1 MQKKIQ
7 YPIMEINLNH
17 LYENAKNIVERCKK
31 HGISVTGVVKGT
43 DSYEHSYN
51 TISNTLLDAG
61 CISIADSRMN
71 TIIQMRNYGFEG
83 RLLLLR
89 VPMISELD
97 DVVHYADCSLQS
109 SLTVLEKTNET
120 ASKHNIIHDVILMMD
135 LGDLREGFFDENE
148 LIHVASIVEKKMKHL
163 HLKGIG
169 TNLGC
174 YGSIRPDT
182 SNLGRLVSIAEKIE
196 FHIGRKLEII
206 SGGATS
212 SLPLVLNGSIPKRIN
227 HLRVGEGIVLSR
239 DLIDIWNIDM
249 PFMHK
254 DVYTI
259 SAEVIEVREKPSYP
273 IGTIF
278 VDAFG
283 NKPEYIDKG
292 IRKKVLLAIG
302 KRDVGSVDSLIV
314 KLENAEIMG
323 GSSDHLILDIE
334 DVKEDIKEGDIISF
348 DLYYGAMIFANNS
361 SSVTKIYK
369 RE

>member
-17 LYENAKNIVERCKK
+17 LYENAKNIIDRCAKF
-31 HGISVTGVVKGT
+31 GISVSGVVKGT

-51 TISNTLLDAG
+51 MISNTLLDAG

-71 TIIQMRNYGFEG
+71 TIIRMRDRGFEG
-83 RLLLLR
+83 RLVLLR
-89 VPMISELD
+89 VPMLSELD
-97 DVVHYADCSLQS
+97 VVVQYANCSLQS
-109 SLTVLEKTNET
+109 SLIVLEKTNET
-120 ASKHNIIHDVILMMD
+120 AMKYNVIHDVILMMD

-148 LIHVASIVEKKMKHL
+148 LIDVAITVEKKMKNL

-196 FHIGRKLEII
+196 SNINRKLEII

-212 SLPLVLNGSIPKRIN
+212 SLPLVLDGTIPKRIN
-227 HLRVGEGIVLSR
+227 HLRIGEGIALGR

-249 PFMHK
+249 PFMHT

-273 IGTIF
+273 VGTIF

-292 IRKKVLLAIG
+292 IRKKALLAIG

-314 KLENAEIMG
+314 KLENAEIIG
-323 GSSDHLILDIE
+323 GSSDHLILDIQN
-334 DVKEDIKEGDIISF
+334 VKKDIKEGDIVSF
-348 DLYYGAMIFANNS
+348 DVYYGAMVFANNS

-369 RE
+369 KE

>member
-1 MQKKIQ
+1 MQKKLQ
-7 YPIMEINLNH
+7 YPIMEINLTH
-17 LYENAKNIVERCKK
+17 LYENAKNIVERCSKF
-31 HGISVTGVVKGT
+31 GISVTGVVKGT

-51 TISNTLLDAG
+51 MIANTLLDAG

-71 TIIQMRNYGFEG
+71 TIINMRNCGYDG

-89 VPMISELD
+89 VPMSSELD
-97 DVVHYADCSLQS
+97 DVVRYTNCSLQS
-109 SLTVLEKTNET
+109 SLTVLEQTNKA
-120 ASKHNIIHDVILMMD
+120 ASKHNIVHDVILMMD

-148 LIHVASIVEKKMKHL
+148 LLAVANIVEKEMKNL

-196 FHIGRKLEII
+196 ANINRKLEII

-212 SLPLVLNGSIPKRIN
+212 SLPLVLDGSIPKRIN
-227 HLRVGEGIVLSR
+227 HLRIGEGIALAR

-249 PFMHK
+249 PFMHT

-273 IGTIF
+273 VGTIF

-292 IRKKVLLAIG
+292 IRKKALVAIG
-302 KRDVGSVDSLIV
+302 KRDVGPLDSLIV
-314 KLENAEIMG
+314 KLENAEILG

-334 DVKEDIKEGDIISF
+334 NVQEDIREGDIISF
-348 DLYYGAMIFANNS
+348 DIYYGAMIFANNS
-361 SSVTKIYK
+361 SSITKIYK
-369 RE
+369 NK